1 MSKYADITFEMKL
14 AFGVHLL
21 IHEYLGFGQK
31 CYFLL
36 QNVSTDVDD
45 LFTCFNFSFLIFI
58 NGMNFAYITMFPYLK
73 LWGKKPKH
81 CQLTFLKLLNGIA
94 FWRVHSV
101 NTGTPFVY
109 RI

>member
-1 MSKYADITFEMKL
+1 MSKYGDITFEMKL

-45 LFTCFNFSFLIFI
+45 LFTCFNFSFLIFLYKWNEFCI
-58 NGMNFAYITMFPYLK
+58 HHQVSIFETM
-73 LWGKKPKH
+73 GKKT
-81 CQLTFLKLLNGIA
+81 QTLSIDF
-94 FWRVHSV
+94 S
-101 NTGTPFVY
+101 
-109 RI
+109 